1 MNNQVKLI
9 DADKLLK
16 WLEESPEAAKFWIT
30 RVEPIEK
37 YDLIEDAIGMGMF
50 DPDTPP
56 VPTIKPGDRVLHGIH
71 GLGTAVSEEITHGN
85 TVFVNFDEQRCGPHI
100 ILVRNLEVVETK

>member
-16 WLEESPEAAKFWIT
+16 WLEESESNWYSRKYGEYGEGHVKAYSNVADA
-30 RVEPIEK
+30 VESG
-37 YDLIEDAIGMGMF
+37 DF

-56 VPTIKPGDRVLHGIH
+56 VPTIKPGDKVRHKIYGIGELIWISDNQNY
-71 GLGTAVSEEITHGN
+71 GLFQKGYENAVK
-85 TVFVNFDEQRCGPHI
+85 VFIQD
-100 ILVRNLEVVETK
+100 LEVVE